1 LYNFDDEKMADH
13 QQQQQQ
19 RAYGPFGGPE
29 HHPVCPHPRDRRD
42 TAHFVFLDFCF
53 LVGFLAE
60 KLKLE
65 RNSKKINWFLDAK
78 K

>member
-29 HHPVCPHPRDRRD
+29 HHPVFPHPRDRRD

-53 LVGFLAE
+53 SVGFLAE